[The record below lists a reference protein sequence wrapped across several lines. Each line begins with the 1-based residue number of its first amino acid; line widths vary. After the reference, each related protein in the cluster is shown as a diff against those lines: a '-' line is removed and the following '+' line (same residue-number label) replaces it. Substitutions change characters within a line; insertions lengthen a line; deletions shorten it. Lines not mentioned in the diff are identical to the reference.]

1 MVTMFNPLIESIN
14 NNYQVLATQ
23 ISRIADALGIPQ
35 DLMRNQVENT
45 IPLEQVRQNVRGCQ
59 IKNTLE
65 QVHRQIEQLQFGE
78 ERLKEIDDVGQSGN
92 IESDSQNAEEEAEV
106 EENEVN
112 QVEYIKVRFSL

>member
-45 IPLEQVRQNVRGCQ
+45 IPLEQVRQTVRGCQ

-65 QVHRQIEQLQFGE
+65 QIHRQIEQLQFGE